1 MLLVG
6 MRLTRLFAIF
16 FAFYSVLCSAQTA
29 ARYTVSGTVLNSATD
44 EPIRRAL
51 VAVGASFV
59 FTGADGRFQV
69 EGIPQGQIMIAAQKP
84 GYFDCANVFCSNGS
98 PARLIIN
105 VQSGANEVVLKLV
118 PESKIEG
125 RVVDEEGEPIG
136 DIQIQ
141 IQGEHILNGQK
152 QFRPDGNAVTDENGT
167 YRAENLLPGTYT
179 VRTMARPAFW
189 SDPGTLSTAQVY
201 PQRFFPN
208 APDAASA
215 QQLNVK
221 AGQVA
226 IADFTLTSASAFR
239 ITGTIAPAV
248 PSLSLNVRDS
258 DGAEMNAPLRF
269 DPKSGKFSL
278 SFVPA
283 GIWNLE
289 FTYNQADGHSLYAA
303 QTVTVDSHDVKDLR
317 IALQP
322 LPSVLVNVVNGP
334 AQIQLESTDPRWEGG
349 IFGGMDPPSTPDGPH
364 VIIVP
369 PGEYKVFVPAPGG
382 NRCLVSLTS
391 GNIDLTR
398 EDLIVAS
405 GSQPQPINAILQNDC
420 AVLQVTVHEPNP
432 NAQSTVLL
440 IPASH
445 AMQPVTAQLDPAGSY
460 VFTDLSPGDYQVYAF
475 SSIDGLEYAN
485 PEVMRDY
492 SGQQIALSPNQHANV
507 TLDVIGRAA
516 N

>member
-1 MLLVG
+1 MLLVR

-16 FAFYSVLCSAQTA
+16 LASYSALCSAQTA
-29 ARYTVSGTVLNSATD
+29 ARYTVSGTVLNSANE

-69 EGIPQGQIMIAAQKP
+69 DGIPQGPIMIAAQKP

-141 IQGEHILNGQK
+141 IQGEHIFNGQK
-152 QFRPDGNAVTDENGT
+152 QFRPDGNTVTDENGT

-179 VRTMARPAFW
+179 VRTMVRPAFW
-189 SDPGTLSTAQVY
+189 PDPGTLSTAQVY

-215 QQLNVK
+215 QQLDVK
-221 AGQVA
+221 PGQVA
-226 IADFTLTSASAFR
+226 IADFTLTPASAFR
-239 ITGTIAPAV
+239 ITGSIAPAV

-258 DGAEMNAPLRF
+258 GGAEMNAPLQF
-269 DPKSGKFSL
+269 DPKSGKFSV

-283 GIWNLE
+283 GIWTLE
-289 FTYNQADGHSLYAA
+289 FAYNQPDLYGA
-303 QTVTVDSHDVKDLR
+303 QTITVDSHDVKDLR

-322 LPSVLVNVVNGP
+322 LPFVLVNVVNGP
-334 AQIQLESTDPRWEGG
+334 AQVQLESMNPRWRGG
-349 IFGGMDPPSTPDGPH
+349 VFGGMDPPATPDGSH
-364 VIIVP
+364 VITVP

-391 GNIDLTR
+391 ANIDLTR

-420 AVLQVTVHEPNP
+420 ATLQVTVHAQNP
-432 NAQSTVLL
+432 NTQSTVLL

-445 AMQPVTAQLDPAGSY
+445 VMQPVTAQLDPTGSY

-475 SSIDGLEYAN
+475 SSINGLEYAN
-485 PEVMRDY
+485 PEAMRDY
-492 SGQQIALSPNQHANV
+492 SGQQITLSTNQRANI
-507 TLDVIGRAA
+507 TLDVIERGA